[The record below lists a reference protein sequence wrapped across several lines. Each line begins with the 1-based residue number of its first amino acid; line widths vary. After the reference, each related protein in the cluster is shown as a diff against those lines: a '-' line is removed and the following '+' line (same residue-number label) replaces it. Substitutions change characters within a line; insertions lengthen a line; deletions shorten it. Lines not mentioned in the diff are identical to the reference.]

1 MSGHTNEAKHSSERH
16 REKSKVGAN
25 DEASHRTREHTHKH
39 IDLHHIWRCLLL
51 VLLRWVPVLVLH
63 LLLLQCGLI
72 HTGVRQR
79 TAKKKKKTHRERA
92 EAWVLF

>member
-1 MSGHTNEAKHSSERH
+1 M
-16 REKSKVGAN
+16 GAN

-51 VLLRWVPVLVLH
+51 VLLRWVPVLVLN

-79 TAKKKKKTHRERA
+79 TAKKLRLPGRGTHETLRRKVERPNR
-92 EAWVLF
+92 